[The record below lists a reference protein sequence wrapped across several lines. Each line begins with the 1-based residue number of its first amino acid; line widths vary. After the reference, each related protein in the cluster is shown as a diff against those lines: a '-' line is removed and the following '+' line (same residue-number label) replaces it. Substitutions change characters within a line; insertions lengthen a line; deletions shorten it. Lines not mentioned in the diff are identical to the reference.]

1 MSDPNAYTRRHLD
14 VALDRLLDELPAV
27 LLTGPRGCG
36 KTTTALRRAESV
48 LRLDRQEQAGPF
60 RAAPDEVLAAQR
72 PPVLLDE
79 WQVVPES
86 MGAVKRTVDSASG
99 AGRFLLTGSVRARL
113 EPATWPA
120 TGRVI
125 PISMYGLTVAE
136 QVGAEQAGAVLS
148 ALFTDTDP
156 PVAELRSPVD
166 LVDYL
171 RLATRGGFPDAV
183 GLSDFARTT
192 WYRGYVEQ
200 LIRHDVADLA
210 EVRAPARLAALLRA
224 LALNTAGLPT
234 MTTLAA
240 AAQIDHR
247 TAAAYLDLLEDL
259 RIIERVPAW
268 ADNRLNRLSKIPK
281 YYILDP
287 GLAAHLAG
295 DTVDGV
301 LRNGDRLGRLI
312 DTFVFTQLQPLLQL
326 SQPALTA
333 HHLRDNN
340 QTREIDLLLE
350 SASGAIVGVEI
361 KAGSAVDARSARHL
375 AWLRDRIGSRF
386 RRGLVLHTGSTTY
399 PLGDRLWAMP
409 IAALW
414 Q

>member
-1 MSDPNAYTRRHLD
+1 M
-14 VALDRLLDELPAV
+14 
-27 LLTGPRGCG
+27 
-36 KTTTALRRAESV
+36 
-48 LRLDRQEQAGPF
+48 LRLDRPEQAGPF

-72 PPVLLDE
+72 TPVLIDE

-86 MGAVKRTVDSASG
+86 MGAVKRAVDTAAG
-99 AGRFLLTGSVRARL
+99 AGRFVLTGSVRARL

-125 PISMYGLTVAE
+125 PIAMFGLTVAE
-136 QVGAEQAGAVLS
+136 QLRSDQAEAVVS
-148 ALFTDTDP
+148 GLFGDGEP
-156 PVAELRSPVD
+156 AVAELRSPIG

-171 RLATRGGFPDAV
+171 GLATRGGFPDAV
-183 GLSDFARTT
+183 GLSDFARAA

-200 LIRHDVADLA
+200 LIRHDVPELA
-210 EVRAPARLAALLRA
+210 EVRAPARLMALLRA
-224 LALNTAGLPT
+224 VALNTAGQPT
-234 MTTLAA
+234 VTTLAA

-259 RIIERVPAW
+259 RIVERLPAW
-268 ADNRLNRLSKIPK
+268 SNNRLNRLAKIPK

-295 DTVDGV
+295 DTVEGV

-312 DTFVFTQLQPLLQL
+312 DTFVFAQIRPLLQL
-326 SQPALTA
+326 TQPALAA

-340 QTREIDLLLE
+340 HKHEIDLLLE
-350 SASGAIVGVEI
+350 SASGDLVGVEI

-375 AWLRDRIGSRF
+375 GWLRDKVGSRF
-386 RRGLVLHTGSTTY
+386 RRGIVLHTGTTSY

-409 IAALW
+409 IASLW

>member
-1 MSDPNAYTRRHLD
+1 MTDVRTYTPRHLD

-36 KTTTALRRAESV
+36 KTTTALRRAKSA
-48 LRLDRQEQAGPF
+48 LRLDRPEQAGPF
-60 RAAPDEVLAAQR
+60 RAAPDEVLAAQHR
-72 PPVLLDE
+72 PLLIDE

-86 MGAVKRTVDSASG
+86 MGAVKRAVDSTGG

-120 TGRVI
+120 TGRVV

-136 QVGAEQAGAVLS
+136 QLRTGRAEEILS
-148 ALFTDTDP
+148 GFFSNAEP
-156 PVAELRSPVD
+156 AVAELSTAVGLTD
-166 LVDYL
+166 HLD
-171 RLATRGGFPDAV
+171 LATRGGFPDAV
-183 GLSDFARTT
+183 GLSDFARTA

-200 LIRHDVADLA
+200 LIRHDVSELA
-210 EVRAPARLAALLRA
+210 EVRTPARLTALLRA
-224 LALNTAGLPT
+224 VALNTGGLPA

-268 ADNRLNRLSKIPK
+268 TSNRLNRLAKTPK
-281 YYILDP
+281 YYISDP

-295 DTVDGV
+295 DTVDGT
-301 LRNGDRLGRLI
+301 LRNDDRLGRLI
-312 DTFVFTQLQPLLQL
+312 DTFVFAQIRPLLQL

-333 HHLRDNN
+333 HHLRDRN
-340 QTREIDLLLE
+340 QEREIDMLLE
-350 SASGAIVGVEI
+350 SAAGDIVGIEI
-361 KAGSAVDARSARHL
+361 KAGSTVDARSARHL
-375 AWLRDRIGSRF
+375 AWLRDQIGATF
-386 RRGLVLHTGSTTY
+386 RRGIVLYTGTTTY

-409 IAALW
+409 IGALW